1 MTKESIHLPWAKPR
15 EGSNSLGLI
24 QGKDLPLLG
33 STKGRTLWAQPR
45 RRAQLL
51 FVS

>member
-1 MTKESIHLPWAKPR
+1 MTKENVHLPWAKPR

-24 QGKDLPLLG
+24 QGKSPPLLAL
-33 STKGRTLWAQPR
+33 TKGRTLWVQLR
-45 RRAQLL
+45 RKAQLL